1 MTETQN
7 IEYKE
12 NWRDEYLK
20 IISAFA
26 NSSGGKL
33 CIGLDDLGNVIGVNN
48 YKELLEFL
56 PNKIKNHL
64 LITPIINLEKL
75 EGKFVIIIEIAP
87 ASFPIFYNGKF
98 SLEVE
103 AQRKN

>member
-48 YKELLEFL
+48 YKE
-56 PNKIKNHL
+56 
-64 LITPIINLEKL
+64 
-75 EGKFVIIIEIAP
+75 
-87 ASFPIFYNGKF
+87 
-98 SLEVE
+98 
-103 AQRKN
+103 